1 MYLKYFIRTYF
12 CIHLRI
18 IKEIYVLS
26 IHVRSLQRDIR
37 IVYLCT
43 YFGRDV
49 RRVAGESVQEEE
61 EEEEEV
67 VLTVVLLFFSASCL
81 VLRKSKP
88 HNRRFLLLFFFI
100 TITISIMCSNALLCS
115 LNPACI
121 SGAPGNNNG
130 RRQEQVLSVAKHAR
144 DGFSTNGTLGF
155 RLPQGRCSRLSS
167 SVPSFFGGRKAC
179 ERGNCDR
186 GLVAITRA
194 GDGDTL
200 WVTAV
205 SAVALTISLA
215 AAAGFGGFLLSKA
228 IENEA
233 LAEVKRVGKP
243 IFKCFLGFLDLG

>member
-1 MYLKYFIRTYF
+1 MCK
-12 CIHLRI
+12 
-18 IKEIYVLS
+18 
-26 IHVRSLQRDIR
+26 
-37 IVYLCT
+37 
-43 YFGRDV
+43 
-49 RRVAGESVQEEE
+49 RRRRRWC
-61 EEEEEV
+61 
-67 VLTVVLLFFSASCL
+67 TVVLFSSASCL

-88 HNRRFLLLFFFI
+88 HNRRLLLLFFIAI
-100 TITISIMCSNALLCS
+100 TLSIMCSNALLCS
-115 LNPACI
+115 LNQACI
-121 SGAPGNNNG
+121 SGGPGNNNG

-155 RLPQGRCSRLSS
+155 CFPQGRCSRLSS

-243 IFKCFLGFLDLG
+243 IFKCFPSFLDLG